1 MKKQKLQRR
10 LLAYF
15 ALVAFLPVL
24 TIMGYYIYT
33 VQRNTK
39 SSLDESYQQR
49 ILYATDK
56 IATEKNKGNER

>member
-24 TIMGYYIYT
+24 TIMGYYIILFKGT
-33 VQRNTK
+33 PNPAWMK
-39 SSLDESYQQR
+39 AISSVFFMQQKDR
-49 ILYATDK
+49 
-56 IATEKNKGNER
+56 E